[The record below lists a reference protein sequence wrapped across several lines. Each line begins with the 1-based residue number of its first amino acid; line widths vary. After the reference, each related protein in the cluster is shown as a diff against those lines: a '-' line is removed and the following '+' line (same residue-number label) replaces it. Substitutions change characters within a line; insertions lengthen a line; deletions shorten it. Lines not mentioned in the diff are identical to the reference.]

1 MLNYFKCINFKYFG
15 FDLESFWLV
24 MFFISQMLKGIN
36 EVMWVYLFNVQI
48 LVIWGFSMLFYYKM
62 LDYLINRILLIEFR

>member
-1 MLNYFKCINFKYFG
+1 MLNYFKCIYFKYFG